1 MTTEATPTATSETN
15 LDWAARAKEHLWVQ
29 NKQRATLDEQG
40 ELPVIERGEGV
51 YLWDVEGRRYID
63 ALSGLWVTAVGHGRS
78 ELGDVARDQMAKLA
92 YASTFDFA
100 TQPAVALAEKI
111 ASLTPGDLDHIY
123 FTNSGSEAVE
133 VAIKI
138 AKQYHFNRGDQKR
151 FKVIS
156 RIGSYH
162 GQTAGA
168 LSVNAASYAKKV
180 PFEPLMPGSVHVPGI
195 NCYRCPYEKTYPS
208 CDVFCARTIEDRI
221 LFEKPETIA
230 AIIAEPVSIANA
242 NHMPAKEY
250 WQTLRRICDKH
261 GILLIADEVI
271 NGFGRTGRWFAMEHF
286 DVVPDLMTMAKGITS
301 GYVPLGAV
309 AARNHVA
316 EAFHG
321 GPDEAFAS
329 GLTFGSHPVTTAVSL
344 ANIQIMERERLVE
357 NSARMGE
364 HIGSRLTQLAAAHP
378 TVGEARGIGLLWALE
393 MVKDKATRE
402 SFAPA
407 DNIAGRLVRK
417 FRDRGLLTR
426 AGNYVYIAPPLVIN
440 REEVDAIIDILDEAI
455 GEFESELG

>member
-1 MTTEATPTATSETN
+1 MTTEATSTTNREWAT
-15 LDWAARAKEHLWVQ
+15 RAKQHLWVQ
-29 NKQRATLDEQG
+29 NKQRATLDQEG
-40 ELPVIERGEGV
+40 ELPVIERGEGI

-63 ALSGLWVTAVGHGRS
+63 ALSGLWVSAVGHGRA

-92 YASTFDFA
+92 YTSTFDFA

-195 NCYRCPYEKTYPS
+195 NCYRCPYEKSYPS

-221 LFEKPETIA
+221 QFEKPETIA

-242 NHMPAKEY
+242 NHFPAKEY

-309 AARNHVA
+309 AARHHVA

-321 GPDEAFAS
+321 GADEAFSS

-344 ANIQIMERERLVE
+344 ANIAIIERERLVE
-357 NSARMGE
+357 NAARVGE
-364 HIGSRLTQLAAAHP
+364 HLGSRLSQLADAHP

-440 REEVDAIIDILDEAI
+440 REEADAVVDVLDEAI
-455 GEFESELG
+455 SEFESELSG